1 MTKLMTRMSGGMCI
15 VWSSEHEMKVEW
27 DESEW
32 RWRNEEMMRGE
43 ENIEKD
49 ELEGIGLD

>member
-1 MTKLMTRMSGGMCI
+1 MTRMCGGMCI
-15 VWSSEHEMKVEW
+15 VWSSEYEMKVEW
-27 DESEW
+27 VESEW
-32 RWRNEEMMRGE
+32 RWRNEEMMRGGE